1 MKTQKLISFLVLFA
15 ISLMFI
21 SCETE
26 PIPGPPGADGTNGTD
41 GTDGVDGTT
50 ACIECHNIANK
61 EEVEATFALSVHYA
75 SPTAPRGTSKDCA
88 QCHNSLGYIEYLTT
102 GEVNQAGYTV
112 SEPIRCITCHKD
124 HTTFDF
130 EEDGYDYAL
139 RNFDP
144 VKLVIDNTTIINFE
158 GSSNNCIT
166 CHQPRNS
173 YPVPGGT
180 GTVTITSSR
189 YGPHHGPQ
197 STMLEGI
204 MGGNVPGTVAY
215 PAAGSAAHRKNSSC
229 TQCHMA
235 EKNADGT
242 EGLHTYVVNMESC
255 KLCHTSGAP
264 TEASGF
270 TTNFTI
276 LEDKLIAKKYVAAD
290 RSGAVLGANGNN
302 ASASNPLVVPGDDAQ
317 AIWNYKT
324 LIEDQSKGVHNP
336 GYTKALLQN
345 SIEALN

>member
-61 EEVEATFALSVHYA
+61 EEVEATFAESLHYA
-75 SPTAPRGTSKDCA
+75 SPTGPRGTSASCA
-88 QCHNSLGYIEYLTT
+88 QCHNSLGYIEYIKT
-102 GEVNQAGYTV
+102 GMVNPAGYTT
-112 SEPIRCITCHKD
+112 SEPIRCITCHSD

-130 EEDGYDYAL
+130 ENDGYDYAL

-144 VKLVIDNTTIINFE
+144 VTLVIDNATMIDFE
-158 GSSNNCIT
+158 GSSNNCTT

-173 YPVPGGT
+173 YPVPGPT
-180 GTVTITSSR
+180 DDYTVTSNR
-189 YGPHHGPQ
+189 FGPHHGPQ

-204 MGGNVPGTVAY
+204 MAANVSGSVAY
-215 PAAGSAAHRKNSSC
+215 PGVGSAAHRKNSSC

-235 EKNADGT
+235 EKSADGL
-242 EGLHTYVVNMESC
+242 EGLHTFVINWESC
-255 KLCHTSGAP
+255 KSCHTTGAP

-270 TTNFTI
+270 TADYGT
-276 LEDKLIAKKYVAAD
+276 LEQKLKDI
-290 RSGAVLGANGNN
+290 GAI
-302 ASASNPLVVPGDDAQ
+302 SATGSPVPGTYPAKIAQ
-317 AIWNYKT
+317 AVWNYQT
-324 LIEDQSKGVHNP
+324 LKEDQSKGVHNP
-336 GYTKALLQN
+336 GYTKALLKN